1 MPRLTNQYLC
11 LQKYRGLFL
20 VPMILQ
26 TFATHFAT
34 IAGAVKVQGLQ
45 EDKNEAYG
53 ALALSVAAVSVLP
66 SFSQVFST
74 HSSST
79 YVANLGG
86 TSAQTL
92 ARRIDHHWIP
102 GSRVGQG

>member
-1 MPRLTNQYLC
+1 MPWPTNQYLC
-11 LQKYRGLFL
+11 LQKYQGLFL
-20 VPMILQ
+20 VLMILQ
-26 TFATHFAT
+26 TFATHFAA

-45 EDKNEAYG
+45 EDKNEAHG

-66 SFSQVFST
+66 SLSQVFSA

-92 ARRIDHHWIP
+92 ARRIDHH
-102 GSRVGQG
+102 